1 MSAKSEFKAKKNKDE
16 MQDTTVS
23 SLHLKKM
30 APIDIEFNDLTY
42 AISGKAGKV
51 ILKGISGQFKS
62 GELTAILGPSGAGKS
77 TLLNI
82 LAGYKVE
89 GKITGQISVNGQ
101 TGNEKYL
108 KKMSSYIMQQDLLQ
122 PRLTVQEAMEFAVD
136 LKLGKISNKAKLIAI
151 KEILN
156 TLRLYHAKDT
166 ITEHLSGGEKK
177 RVSIALELVSNP
189 PVIFLDEPTTGLDE
203 TSAVQCIEL
212 LKSLAQLGRTIVCS
226 IHTPNSSIFAK
237 FDHVYVIAGGHC
249 IYRNTV
255 HNMVPFFQRIG
266 IECPKYYNPADFV
279 IEISTGEYGPGW
291 VDRMVNVVNMEFPI
305 ISIPQQTSFKFQF
318 DAKNGMQKIWN
329 VSQFEQ
335 FVILC
340 RRMLLQFRRNKNYV
354 YLKIILH
361 ICLGFVIGGLFLNVG
376 RDGSKTLFNFGFCF
390 ACLIFFLYIPMLP
403 ILLNFPLEI
412 QLIKREYFNMWYDL
426 SPYYYAFTIINIPFQ
441 ILLSLIYLS
450 IVYVITDQPLEFF
463 RCARFFSVCLI
474 CGFIAE
480 SIALTLASTLNIV
493 NGTFAGPALT
503 VPIMLF
509 AIQGMGEKINL
520 PLYRK
525 LIMYSSYIRYG
536 LEGLTTSLYGY
547 NREMLYC
554 PIEEMYCPFRSPR
567 EILLMMQMEHVTFW
581 VDIVALIIILICLRI
596 LFYYLL
602 RQRLTPNKTFQTLTL
617 IGRIIK
623 DHFNIGK

>member
-1 MSAKSEFKAKKNKDE
+1 
-16 MQDTTVS
+16 
-23 SLHLKKM
+23 
-30 APIDIEFNDLTY
+30 
-42 AISGKAGKV
+42 
-51 ILKGISGQFKS
+51 
-62 GELTAILGPSGAGKS
+62 
-77 TLLNI
+77 
-82 LAGYKVE
+82 
-89 GKITGQISVNGQ
+89 
-101 TGNEKYL
+101 
-108 KKMSSYIMQQDLLQ
+108 MSSYIMQQDLLQ

-136 LKLGKISNKAKLIAI
+136 LKLGKISNKAKLIAVSI
-151 KEILN
+151 
-156 TLRLYHAKDT
+156 LRL
-166 ITEHLSGGEKK
+166 K
-177 RVSIALELVSNP
+177 R
-189 PVIFLDEPTTGLDE
+189 GLDE
-203 TSAVQCIEL
+203 TSAAQCMEL
-212 LKSLAQLGRTIVCS
+212 LKSLTQLGRTIVCS

-255 HNMVPFFQRIG
+255 HNMIPFFQRIG
-266 IECPKYYNPADFV
+266 IECPKHYNPADF
-279 IEISTGEYGPGW
+279 EISTGEYGPGW
-291 VDRMVNVVNMEFPI
+291 VDRMVNVVDMEFPI
-305 ISIPQQTSFKFQF
+305 ISVPQQTSFKFQF

-329 VSQFEQ
+329 VSRFEQ

-376 RDGSKTLFNFGFCF
+376 RDGSKALFNFV
-390 ACLIFFLYIPMLP
+390 
-403 ILLNFPLEI
+403 PLEI

-426 SPYYYAFTIINIPFQ
+426 SPYYYAFTIINIPLQ

-450 IVYVITDQPLEFF
+450 IVYVITDQPLELF

-480 SIALTLASTLNIV
+480 SIGLTLASTLNIV

-525 LIMYSSYIRYG
+525 LIMYSSYLRYG

-554 PIEEMYCPFRSPR
+554 PTEEMYCPFRSPR
-567 EILLMMQMEHVTFW
+567 EILLMMRKPLKKMEHVTFW
-581 VDIVALIIILICLRI
+581 VDVVALIIILICLRI

-602 RQRLTPNKTFQTLTL
+602 RQRLTPNKMFQTLTL

-623 DHFNIGK
+623 NHFNIDR